1 MLVVNKEGQQ
11 QLVMATAN
19 KPFTFTAAA
28 SPPTAPAA
36 PVMSPAQNAAAAAAA
51 AATAQNAERRNVAEI
66 LASLSGLKPID
77 LPSTTNA
84 TSTSGRSTT

>member
-28 SPPTAPAA
+28 SPPTAPA

-66 LASLSGLKPID
+66 LASLSGLKPIN
-77 LPSTTNA
+77 LPSTTTA
-84 TSTSGRSTT
+84 PSTSGRST